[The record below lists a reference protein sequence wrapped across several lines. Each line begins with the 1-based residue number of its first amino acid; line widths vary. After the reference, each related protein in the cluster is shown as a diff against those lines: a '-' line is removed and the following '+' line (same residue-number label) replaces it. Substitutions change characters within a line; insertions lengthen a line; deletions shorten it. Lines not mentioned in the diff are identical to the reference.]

1 MKRGRFI
8 VIDGGEGAGKGT
20 ALRMLKVALP
30 PDKVVF
36 TREPGGSPFAE
47 EIRNLILLSEKGND
61 ADALTRFA
69 LFWAARA
76 DHGRAT
82 ILPAISSGHH
92 VISDRYDSS
101 TWAYQICG
109 QENASLKELFWSM
122 REACSTVKPN
132 LYIYMD
138 VDPEEGLRRAKSRGE
153 INHFET
159 LSIDFHTRVRSG
171 FLEFFS
177 IINAQGTRTQIIDA
191 NRPLE
196 EVVTQVSEVVCSFV
210 K

>member
-1 MKRGRFI
+1 MKKGRFI

-47 EIRNLILLSEKGND
+47 EIRNLILSNGGKD
-61 ADALTRFA
+61 ADAPTLFM

-109 QENASLKELFWSM
+109 QDNTSLKELFWAM
-122 REACSTVKPN
+122 REVCCPVKPD

-138 VDPEEGLRRAKSRGE
+138 VDPEEGLCRAKSRGE
-153 INHFET
+153 INHFDAR
-159 LSIDFHTRVRSG
+159 SVDFHTKVRAG
-171 FLEFFS
+171 FIEFLGIINTRGTRTE
-177 IINAQGTRTQIIDA
+177 IINA
-191 NRPLE
+191 NKSLE
-196 EVVTQVSEVVCSFV
+196 EVLSEVNTVVRTFV
-210 K
+210 S